1 MNKGLGKAAYAG
13 RKRAKTRVGTLPEVL
28 AALGDPLRL
37 KILRSLETAGEKSC
51 GQFGIEMPKSSLSH
65 HFKVLRDAGLI
76 VSWPEGRE
84 TINRLNL
91 EAVENKF
98 PGVLKAVLRA

>member
-1 MNKGLGKAAYAG
+1 MKKAHAA
-13 RKRAKTRVGTLPEVL
+13 TRSPKAPVSALPEVL

-37 KILRSLETAGEKSC
+37 KILRNLQAAGEKSC

-91 EAVENKF
+91 DAVEKKY
-98 PGVLKAVLRA
+98 PGVLRAVLRA

>member
-1 MNKGLGKAAYAG
+1 MKAAHES
-13 RKRAKTRVGTLPEVL
+13 RKPAKGKVGALPEVL

-37 KILRSLETAGEKSC
+37 KILRYLEGAGEKSC
-51 GQFGIEMPKSSLSH
+51 GQFGVEMPKSSLSH

-91 EAVENKF
+91 EAVEKKY
-98 PGVLKAVLRA
+98 PGVLRAVLRA

>member
-1 MNKGLGKAAYAG
+1 MQKAHAS
-13 RKRAKTRVGTLPEVL
+13 RSPIKAKVGTLPEVL

-37 KILRSLETAGEKSC
+37 KILRSLAAAGDKSC

-65 HFKVLRDAGLI
+65 HFKVLRDAGVI

-84 TINRLNL
+84 MMNRINREAL
-91 EAVENKF
+91 EKKY
-98 PGVLKAVLRA
+98 PGVLGAVLRA

>member
-1 MNKGLGKAAYAG
+1 MKAAHLS
-13 RKRAKTRVGTLPEVL
+13 RKPARAKVGTLPEVL

-37 KILRSLETAGEKSC
+37 QILRSLEAAGKKSC

-65 HFKVLRDAGLI
+65 HFKVLREAGLI

-84 TINRLNL
+84 TINRLNVD
-91 EAVENKF
+91 AVEKKF

>member
-1 MNKGLGKAAYAG
+1 MKTVHAS
-13 RKRAKTRVGTLPEVL
+13 RKPAKPKVGTLPEVL

-37 KILRSLETAGEKSC
+37 QILRNLEAAGEKSC

-65 HFKVLRDAGLI
+65 HFKVLREAGLI

-84 TINRLNL
+84 TINRLNFA
-91 EAVENKF
+91 AVENKY

>member
-1 MNKGLGKAAYAG
+1 MKAAYLS
-13 RKRAKTRVGTLPEVL
+13 RKPARAKVGTLPEVL

-37 KILRSLETAGEKSC
+37 QILRSLEAAGEKSC

-65 HFKVLRDAGLI
+65 HFKVLREAGLI

-84 TINRLNL
+84 TINRLNVD
-91 EAVENKF
+91 AVEKKF

>member
-1 MNKGLGKAAYAG
+1 MKAAHES
-13 RKRAKTRVGTLPEVL
+13 RQRAKVNVGTLPEVL

-37 KILRSLETAGEKSC
+37 QILRSLEAAGEKSC

-76 VSWPEGRE
+76 TSWPEGRE

-91 EAVENKF
+91 EAVEKKY
-98 PGVLKAVLRA
+98 PGVLRAVLRA

>member
-1 MNKGLGKAAYAG
+1 MQKVHAG
-13 RKRAKTRVGTLPEVL
+13 RKAGKAKVGTLAEVL

-37 KILRSLETAGEKSC
+37 QILRNLQVAGDKSC

-65 HFKVLRDAGLI
+65 HFKVLRAAGLI

-84 TINRLNL
+84 TVNRLNL
-91 EAVENKF
+91 DAVEKRF
-98 PGVLKAVLRA
+98 PGVLRAVLRA